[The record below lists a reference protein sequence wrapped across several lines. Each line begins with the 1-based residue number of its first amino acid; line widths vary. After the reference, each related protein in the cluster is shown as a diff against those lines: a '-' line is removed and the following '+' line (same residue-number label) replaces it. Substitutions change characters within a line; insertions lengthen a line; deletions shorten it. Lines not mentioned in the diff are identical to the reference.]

1 MNNDALNTINNILQD
16 WANKFGTT
24 VEKLIPEMQK
34 YYIVQYVVTVIA
46 WLIILV
52 IMLVLGRW
60 LIKKHNVL
68 EEDGIDYDDLNF
80 WGYIIWGVSIVPFIV
95 FCYFTTTLFQWIL
108 SPSAALIDKI
118 LSIMTN
124 GK

>member
-1 MNNDALNTINNILQD
+1 MNNDTLNTINSILQD

-34 YYIVQYVVTVIA
+34 YYIVQYAVTVVA
-46 WLIILV
+46 WLTVFIV
-52 IMLVLGRW
+52 MLCIGKF
-60 LIKKHNVL
+60 LIKKHN
-68 EEDGIDYDDLNF
+68 EIEKEKTDYDDLHYLGYGF
-80 WGYIIWGVSIVPFIV
+80 WGFSIIPFIV
-95 FCYFTTTLFQWIL
+95 TCYFTTTLFQWIV

-118 LSIMTN
+118 LHMIS

>member
-1 MNNDALNTINNILQD
+1 MNNDTLNTINSILQD

-46 WLIILV
+46 WLVIIMV
-52 IMLVLGRW
+52 MLVLGRW
-60 LIKKHNVL
+60 LIKKHNAL
-68 EEDGIDYDDLNF
+68 EEDGTDYNDLHF
-80 WGYIIWGVSIVPFIV
+80 WGYTIWGFSLIPFV
-95 FCYFTTTLFQWIL
+95 VLCYFTTTLFQWIL

-118 LSIMTN
+118 LHMITRT
-124 GK
+124 